1 MQLRGKD
8 MINKTSRNIAIAV
21 FLIPG
26 FLYYLFLVLSPV
38 VQGLIL
44 SMYRWVSLE
53 RRVFVGFDNYLSVFR
68 DRIFW
73 QSVRASIV
81 FMVITTVFQVVFGFL
96 LGYILYLQPRFERT
110 FKTIFFVPVVLN
122 TVAVGFIWGYIYSPA
137 FGLLK
142 PAMEA
147 LGLGKYYIPPL
158 AQPST
163 ALIAVIIAHVWQ
175 SFGIQIMLFN
185 AGFMNMPPEVIEMAS
200 IDGAA
205 GFKMVRYMIIP
216 LSWEIC
222 KTVIILQVI
231 GALRAFDLVYVMTGG
246 GPNHSTE
253 LLPLNMFVYAF
264 ENFNFGNGSVV
275 AAIIF
280 VLCMGFTLGL
290 KRMMRGEVLQY

>member
-1 MQLRGKD
+1 MIEKRG
-8 MINKTSRNIAIAV
+8 RNIAIAV
-21 FLIPG
+21 FLLPG
-26 FLYYLFLVLSPV
+26 LLYYTFFVLSPV
-38 VQGLIL
+38 IQGLVL

-53 RRVFVGFDNYLSVFR
+53 QRVFVGFDNYLSVFR

-73 QSVRASIV
+73 QSVRASLI
-81 FMVITTVFQVVFGFL
+81 FMIITTFFQVIFGFL
-96 LGYILYLQPRFERT
+96 FGYFLYLQPKFERT

-147 LGLGKYYIPPL
+147 LGLGHYYVPPL

-163 ALIAVIIAHVWQ
+163 ALLAVIVAHIWQ
-175 SFGIQIMLFN
+175 AFGIQVMLFN

-205 GFKMVRYMIIP
+205 GFTMIRYMIIP
-216 LSWEIC
+216 LSWEIS
-222 KTVIILQVI
+222 KTVIILQII

-246 GPNHSTE
+246 GPNHATE

-275 AAIIF
+275 ATIIF
-280 VLCMGFTLGL
+280 VLCMAFTLGL
-290 KRMMRGEVLQY
+290 RRMMRREVLQY